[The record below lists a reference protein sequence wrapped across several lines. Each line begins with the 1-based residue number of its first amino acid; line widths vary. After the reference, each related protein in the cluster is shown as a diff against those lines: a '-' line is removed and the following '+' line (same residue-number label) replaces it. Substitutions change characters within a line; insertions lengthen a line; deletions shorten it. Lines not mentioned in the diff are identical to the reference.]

1 LYRSIPATRVLDV
14 AASWVVANMEWS
26 LYGQNLIN
34 ERIESAI
41 SPDVYRPFQP
51 GDVLYLGRPRTIG
64 LRARVSF

>member
-1 LYRSIPATRVLDV
+1 
-14 AASWVVANMEWS
+14 MEWS

-34 ERIESAI
+34 ERIVSAI